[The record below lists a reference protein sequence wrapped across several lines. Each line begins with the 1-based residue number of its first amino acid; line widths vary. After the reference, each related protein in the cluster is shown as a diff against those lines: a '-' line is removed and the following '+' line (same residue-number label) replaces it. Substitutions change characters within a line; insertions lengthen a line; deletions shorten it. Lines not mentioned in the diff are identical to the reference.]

1 MIEQLNISKC
11 LKAQYFWDVDI
22 QKLDLNRSKRMIIE
36 RIFVMGTSSEIM
48 QVINYYGSEEVCNV
62 LKNLNYLDSKTLNI
76 VSKFFHISLQSFKCY
91 TQKQLNHQ
99 HWNS

>member
-48 QVINYYGSEEVCNV
+48 QVINYYSILSRNFFIFHCN
-62 LKNLNYLDSKTLNI
+62 LLNATHKNS
-76 VSKFFHISLQSFKCY
+76 
-91 TQKQLNHQ
+91 
-99 HWNS
+99 